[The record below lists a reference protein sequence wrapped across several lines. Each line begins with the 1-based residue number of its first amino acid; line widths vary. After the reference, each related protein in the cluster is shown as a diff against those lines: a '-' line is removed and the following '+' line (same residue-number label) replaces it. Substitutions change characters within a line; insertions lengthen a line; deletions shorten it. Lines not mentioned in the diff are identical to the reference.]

1 MRKPVEMHIEGK
13 ELMFMGLA
21 VEYFCMCSAL
31 AATALSGDEKAA
43 QNASQRKLTISMTM
57 TELLSAEEAT
67 ALISK
72 VSAWADRAA
81 AAQEAEAGDSTYTS
95 AEVSEPGAGGYL

>member
-21 VEYFCMCSAL
+21 VEYFCMSSAL
-31 AATALSGDEKAA
+31 AATALSGDEKTAERVTA
-43 QNASQRKLTISMTM
+43 RKLTISQTM

-67 ALISK
+67 ALIGK

-81 AAQEAEAGDSTYTS
+81 AAQEAEAGTSTS
-95 AEVSEPGAGGYL
+95 HEPGGYL